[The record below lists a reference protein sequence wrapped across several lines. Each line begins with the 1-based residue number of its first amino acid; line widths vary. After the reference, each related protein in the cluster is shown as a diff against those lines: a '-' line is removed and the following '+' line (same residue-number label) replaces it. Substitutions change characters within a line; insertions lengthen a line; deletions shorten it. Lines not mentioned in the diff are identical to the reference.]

1 MKQIRI
7 KKWSTHWSIRIWDT
21 GTEEFPRVRS
31 AKINADGTSSPYLAK
46 ILEEE
51 KDGANIIIQK

>member
-31 AKINADGTSSPYLAK
+31 AKINADGTSPHKAK
-46 ILEEE
+46 ILAEE